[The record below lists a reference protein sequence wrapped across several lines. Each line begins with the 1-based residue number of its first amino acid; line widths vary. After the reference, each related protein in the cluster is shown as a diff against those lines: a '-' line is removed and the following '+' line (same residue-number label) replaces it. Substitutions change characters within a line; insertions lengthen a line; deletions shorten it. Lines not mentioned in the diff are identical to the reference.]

1 MKTYLTW
8 TAKNGQTKKKVRLK
22 LRKLGTTEHSRVV
35 DFYPPPHKKK
45 TPMNLEFS
53 ETVKLL
59 SDLFGPNTSL
69 FRKRWKCL
77 NMLKDDQKDY
87 LTFAATVNK
96 HCNNFMLDLSTD
108 DFKCLIFAQG
118 LVSPE
123 DAEIRRRVLTKLE
136 NEQGLTLKKLAEDCQ
151 RVVSVK
157 SDSKTIEESG
167 VAHIKK
173 IKSKPTCYSP

>member
-1 MKTYLTW
+1 M
-8 TAKNGQTKKKVRLK
+8 
-22 LRKLGTTEHSRVV
+22 
-35 DFYPPPHKKK
+35 D
-45 TPMNLEFS
+45 LEFS

-59 SDLFGPNTSL
+59 SQQFGPNTSL
-69 FRKRWKCL
+69 FHKRWKCH
-77 NMLKDDQKDY
+77 NIFKDDQQDY

-96 HCNNFMLDLSTD
+96 HCNDFKLADSTID
-108 DFKCLIFAQG
+108 DSKCLIFAQG
-118 LVSPE
+118 LVSAE

-151 RVVSVK
+151 RVISVK

-173 IKSKPTCYSP
+173 IKSKETLYFPQKE